1 MKDVVSQMNT
11 KSLLTRIGVPVLS
24 LAMLGGLGAT
34 LATSASASTMATTL
48 SASVKPATATVVAST
63 HVAGVPDTTVGSVD
77 TGVYEDIN
85 GNPTTDLS
93 KSAFGPVWAI
103 DDATDTY
110 KVHSLG
116 GNQYAVDRMVNGT
129 FEAFAQPNA
138 GPVAP
143 KLDPEV
149 NGQIHGTISYVVTSV
164 GGPVASKLLPE
175 QLPGTGSHAQ
185 LKQLFPDI
193 QDSDISGGSDW
204 VFAYHAAHGSM
215 TQDYR
220 TPSTT
225 WGNITG

>member
-1 MKDVVSQMNT
+1 MNT

-63 HVAGVPDTTVGSVD
+63 HVAGVPDTTTGNVD
-77 TGVYEDIN
+77 TGFYEGAN
-85 GNPTTDLS
+85 GQMTTDPTLS
-93 KSAFGPVWAI
+93 VYGPVWAI

-110 KVHSLG
+110 KVHPLG

-164 GGPVASKLLPE
+164 GGPVASNLLPE
-175 QLPGTGSHAQ
+175 QALGTGSHAQ
-185 LKQLFPDI
+185 LMQLFPDASSI
-193 QDSDISGGSDW
+193 AGGNDW

-215 TQDYR
+215 TQRYD
-220 TPSTT
+220 TAPAT

>member
-1 MKDVVSQMNT
+1 MNT

-24 LAMLGGLGAT
+24 LGLLGGLGAT

-77 TGVYEDIN
+77 TGFYEGAS
-85 GNPTTDLS
+85 GNMTTDPTL
-93 KSAFGPVWAI
+93 SAFGPVWAI

-116 GNQYAVDRMVNGT
+116 NNQYEVDRMVNGT

-164 GGPVASKLLPE
+164 KGPVGNLPSQE
-175 QLPGTGSHAQ
+175 PTATGSHAQ
-185 LKQLFPDI
+185 LLQLFPDA
-193 QDSDISGGSDW
+193 SNISGGNDW

-215 TQDYR
+215 TQRYD
-220 TPSTT
+220 TDPTT